1 MHAHVLGVGICI
13 LKISRNKMK
22 KKPIKLLFNA
32 MYHEKYSF
40 NNFIQGDMSADYSE
54 IKIKE
59 RVVYKPSNKLK
70 AYLTFL
76 NLFLLEYLDVNK
88 RVVFSYR
95 KGVSAYD
102 AVSKHAQSKHFFQT
116 DVSCFFASIDSAL
129 IKKTLLGSYDSSPI
143 TDIDKHL
150 DRIINLVVVDNV
162 LPMGFST
169 SPSISNA
176 CLFTFDNMLEEY
188 CLGNN
193 LLYSRYSDDIIISSK
208 NRDDISGMDL
218 KVNEYLQICFLG
230 KLNLNISKSK
240 FTHVG
245 RKIKLLGMVI
255 LPTGKVTVDMKFKSN
270 IEVLLHF
277 YISDKDKFL
286 NKVDG
291 DMAGGVERITGY
303 LNYVNSVDRSYL
315 DKIRK
320 KFGATVVDEFLHQ
333 LAK

>member
-1 MHAHVLGVGICI
+1 
-13 LKISRNKMK
+13 MK
-22 KKPIKLLFNA
+22 KKPIELLFNA

-40 NNFIQGDMSADYSE
+40 NDFIQGDMSSDYSE

-59 RVVYKPSNKLK
+59 RVVYKPSKKLK
-70 AYLTFL
+70 AYHTFL
-76 NLFLLEYLDVNK
+76 NLFLFEYLDVNK
-88 RVVFSYR
+88 QVVFSYR

-116 DVSCFFASIDSAL
+116 DISSFFASIDSAL

-143 TDIDKHL
+143 ADIDKYL
-150 DRIINLVVVDNV
+150 DRVISLVAVDDV

-176 CLFTFDNMLEEY
+176 CLFMFDNILEEY
-188 CLGNN
+188 CLKRN
-193 LLYSRYSDDIIISSK
+193 LVYSRYSDDIIISSENK
-208 NRDDISGMDL
+208 SDVTDIEL
-218 KVNEYLQICFLG
+218 KVDEFLKNCFAG
-230 KLNLNISKSK
+230 KLSLNLGKSK

-245 RKIKLLGMVI
+245 RKIKILGMVI
-255 LPTGKVTVDMKFKSN
+255 LPTGKVTIDMKFKSN

-277 YISDKDKFL
+277 YIRDKAKFL
-286 NKVDG
+286 DKVDG
-291 DMAGGVERITGY
+291 DMAGGMERITGY
-303 LNYVNSVDRSYL
+303 LNYVNAVDKSYL

-320 KFGATVVDEFLHQ
+320 KFGATTVDSFLHK